1 MYALAK
7 FQPVMPLTF
16 GVMALQ
22 SGNNKKIDLY
32 SKQTILHDQF
42 SSQILSL

>member
-7 FQPVMPLTF
+7 FQSDMPITW

-22 SGNNKKIDLY
+22 SGDNKKIDLY
-32 SKQTILHDQF
+32 SKN
-42 SSQILSL
+42 